1 MANANVT
8 VDYNDERFK
17 NVESDKAAAMS
28 DVNNTYDPMINQ
40 SDKFYDA
47 QIDASKDWADKQSE
61 LQQERS
67 DFAIEQIEQQKEQA
81 KKDYL
86 KEQTGAYTDWQ
97 KESNKY
103 GAGAEE
109 MASQGLGKSGYSE
122 SSQVNLYNTYQKR
135 VASARESYRQA
146 VLSYD
151 NAIKDARLQNNSA
164 LAEIAYNAL
173 KEQLALGLEGFQ
185 YKNSLILEKAN
196 RKTELDNMYYG
207 RYQDVLQQIN
217 TENAMAEEIRQFNK
231 SYELDV
237 KKYNEDVRQFNKS
250 HQLEIDKYNE
260 QIRQFDE
267 EIAELKK
274 QNKHDNEMDIANLEL
289 ARDELVLARDK
300 LENVSQS
307 SSGDGGD
314 GLIVKGPDTGN
325 LDEFPSPISNIFKGV
340 AGVGETVKNAVYG
353 GADSGKG
360 GEKPSYSG
368 GNYEPTP
375 NMASILA
382 LGYGPISAEKLN
394 SLVISGKVEEY
405 EKDGQLY
412 YRKK

>member
-47 QIDASKDWADKQSE
+47 QINASKDWAGKQTQ

-67 DFAIEQIEQQKEQA
+67 DFAIEQIEQQKDQA
-81 KKDYL
+81 KKDYT
-86 KEQTGAYTDWQ
+86 KEQSGAYVDWQ
-97 KESNKY
+97 KESNRY
-103 GAGAEE
+103 GANAEQL
-109 MASQGLGKSGYSE
+109 ASQGFGNTGYSE

-146 VLSYD
+146 ILSYD

-173 KEQLALGLEGFQ
+173 KEQLALSLEGFQ

-217 TENAMAEEIRQFNK
+217 SENALAEEIRQ
-231 SYELDV
+231 
-237 KKYNEDVRQFNKS
+237 YNETLAEQKRQYDADL
-250 HQLEIDKYNE
+250 LEKQRQYNE
-260 QIRQFDE
+260 TLAEEQRQYD
-267 EIAELKK
+267 AKY
-274 QNKHDNEMDIANLEL
+274 
-289 ARDELVLARDK
+289 
-300 LENVSQS
+300 
-307 SSGDGGD
+307 GDGGG

-340 AGVGETVKNAVYG
+340 AGVGEAVKNAFSG
-353 GADSGKG
+353 GAGGGKG
-360 GEKPSYSG
+360 NEKPSYHG
-368 GNYEPTP
+368 GKGGKISKKPSYS
-375 NMASILA
+375 SISSDIEM
-382 LGYGPISAEKLN
+382 YISAGASVDELTSYINAAYKEGYITKAERDGLIKRIETKEHKKLI
-394 SLVISGKVEEY
+394 VSGPGGERY
-405 EKDGQLY
+405 GAI
-412 YRKK
+412 

>member
-47 QIDASKDWADKQSE
+47 QIDASKDWADKQTQ

-67 DFAIEQIEQQKEQA
+67 DFAIEQIEQQKDQA
-81 KKDYL
+81 KKDYT
-86 KEQTGAYTDWQ
+86 KEQSGAYVDWQ
-97 KESNKY
+97 KESNRY
-103 GAGAEE
+103 GANAEQL
-109 MASQGLGKSGYSE
+109 ASQGFGNTGYSE
-122 SSQVNLYNTYQKR
+122 SSQVSLYNTYQKR
-135 VASARESYRQA
+135 VATAREAYQSSLLNYN
-146 VLSYD
+146 
-151 NAIKDARLQNNSA
+151 NAIKEARLQNNSA

-173 KEQLALGLEGFQ
+173 KEQLALSIEGFQ

-217 TENAMAEEIRQFNK
+217 SENALAEEIRQ
-231 SYELDV
+231 
-237 KKYNEDVRQFNKS
+237 YNETLAEQKRQYDADL
-250 HQLEIDKYNE
+250 LEKQRQYNE
-260 QIRQFDE
+260 TLAEEKRQYD
-267 EIAELKK
+267 
-274 QNKHDNEMDIANLEL
+274 ANLLEKQRQHNETL
-289 ARDELVLARDK
+289 AEEQRQYDAK
-300 LENVSQS
+300 Y
-307 SSGDGGD
+307 GDGGG
-314 GLIVKGPDTGN
+314 GLIVKGPDPVN
-325 LDEFPSPISNIFKGV
+325 FDEFPSPISNIFKGV

-353 GADSGKG
+353 GAGGGKG
-360 GEKPSYSG
+360 NEKPSYSG

>member
-47 QIDASKDWADKQSE
+47 QINASKDWAGKQTQ

-67 DFAIEQIEQQKEQA
+67 DFAIEQIEQQKDQA
-81 KKDYL
+81 KKDYT
-86 KEQTGAYTDWQ
+86 KEQSGAYVDWQ
-97 KESNKY
+97 KESNRY
-103 GAGAEE
+103 GANAEQL
-109 MASQGLGKSGYSE
+109 ASQGFGNTGYSE

-146 VLSYD
+146 ILSYD

-173 KEQLALGLEGFQ
+173 KEQLALSLEGFQ

-217 TENAMAEEIRQFNK
+217 SENALAEEIRQ
-231 SYELDV
+231 
-237 KKYNEDVRQFNKS
+237 YNETLAEQKRQYDADL
-250 HQLEIDKYNE
+250 LEKQRQYNE
-260 QIRQFDE
+260 TLAEEKRQYDS
-267 EIAELKK
+267 KY
-274 QNKHDNEMDIANLEL
+274 
-289 ARDELVLARDK
+289 
-300 LENVSQS
+300 
-307 SSGDGGD
+307 GDGGG

-340 AGVGETVKNAVYG
+340 AGVGEAVKNAFSG
-353 GADSGKG
+353 GAGGGKG
-360 GEKPSYSG
+360 NEKPSYSG

>member
-47 QIDASKDWADKQSE
+47 QINASKDWAGKQTQ

-67 DFAIEQIEQQKEQA
+67 DFAIEQIEQQKDQA
-81 KKDYL
+81 KKDYT
-86 KEQTGAYTDWQ
+86 KEQSGAYVDWQ
-97 KESNKY
+97 KESNRY
-103 GAGAEE
+103 GANAEQL
-109 MASQGLGKSGYSE
+109 ASQGFGNTGYSE
-122 SSQVNLYNTYQKR
+122 SSQVSLYNTYQKR
-135 VASARESYRQA
+135 VATAREAYQSSLLNYN
-146 VLSYD
+146 

-173 KEQLALGLEGFQ
+173 KEQLALSLEGFQ

-207 RYQDVLQQIN
+207 RYQDVLRQIN
-217 TENAMAEEIRQFNK
+217 SENALAEEIRQ
-231 SYELDV
+231 
-237 KKYNEDVRQFNKS
+237 YNETLAEQKRQYDADL
-250 HQLEIDKYNE
+250 LEKQRQYNE
-260 QIRQFDE
+260 TLAEEKRQYDSNLLE
-267 EIAELKK
+267 K
-274 QNKHDNEMDIANLEL
+274 QRQYDASLIEQQRQYDAKY
-289 ARDELVLARDK
+289 
-300 LENVSQS
+300 
-307 SSGDGGD
+307 GDGGG
-314 GLIVKGPDTGN
+314 GLIVKRPDPVKF
-325 LDEFPSPISNIFKGV
+325 DEFPSPISNIFKGV
-340 AGVGETVKNAVYG
+340 AGAGESVKNALSG
-353 GADSGKG
+353 GKG
-360 GEKPSYSG
+360 NKKPSYSG

-382 LGYGPISAEKLN
+382 LGYGPISAAKLN
-394 SLVISGKVEEY
+394 SLVSSGKVEEY